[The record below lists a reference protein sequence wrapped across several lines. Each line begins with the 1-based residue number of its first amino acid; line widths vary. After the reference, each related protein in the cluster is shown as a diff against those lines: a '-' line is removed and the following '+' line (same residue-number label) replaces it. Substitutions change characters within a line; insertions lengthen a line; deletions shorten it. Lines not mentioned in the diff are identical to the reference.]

1 MKTSSLLETNQYL
14 YGKTLIIVIERFDYK
29 KPIIKAKTMRGVCK

>member
-14 YGKTLIIVIERFDYK
+14 YGKTLIIVIERFDQNYK
-29 KPIIKAKTMRGVCK
+29 KPIIKAKL

>member
-14 YGKTLIIVIERFDYK
+14 YGKTLIIVIERFDQNSKLKEAYN
-29 KPIIKAKTMRGVCK
+29 